1 MDWGAV
7 VGALAGALVG
17 GGIAFFVSSH
27 QLKHQR
33 ALERERRQLGNFENI
48 HKLLSTVAQQA
59 GVMNMRVIGVL
70 GYNAKMKADGE
81 KLPLDELRM
90 LVDFYAPSLKP
101 EVDEIAQHWM
111 KLSRAVGETLL
122 VEQRTEEWKTKTVM
136 DSTTASLDIAKSS
149 DSAKKKLNSLVAELT
164 SAG

>member
-1 MDWGAV
+1 MEWGTV
-7 VGALAGALVG
+7 VGALGGALVG
-17 GGIAFFVSSH
+17 GGIAFFVSSQ

-59 GVMNMRVIGVL
+59 GVMNMRIIGVL
-70 GYNAKMKADGE
+70 GYNTQMKTDGE

-101 EVDEIAQHWM
+101 DVEEVTKHWM

-122 VEQRTEEWKTKTVM
+122 VQQRTEEWK
-136 DSTTASLDIAKSS
+136 AK
-149 DSAKKKLNSLVAELT
+149 
-164 SAG
+164 